1 MLLSIP
7 LLLQPQLLPQPAE
20 VIWELP
26 LSGSTGLVVLKFL
39 EEVYDLRPECL
50 EGYGGTRCPVRQGRD
65 LLIQPFPVMPV
76 EKSFYKRSLYLL
88 RDFFHLTG
96 FLVTVCLYRLCRF
109 LILRY
114 LIS

>member
-20 VIWELP
+20 VIWDLP
-26 LSGSTGLVVLKFL
+26 MPGSTGLVILKFL

-50 EGYGGTRCPVRQGRD
+50 EGYRVTRCPVRQGRD

-76 EKSFYKRSLYLL
+76 EKGFHEGSLDLL
-88 RDFFHLTG
+88 RDFLHFTG
-96 FLVTVCLYRLCRF
+96 FLVTM
-109 LILRY
+109 
-114 LIS
+114 